1 MNEPAEYKFLPLT
14 LSMETLGGLATLLVK
29 RGTPLPTTRKQQ
41 FSTASD
47 NQKAV
52 SISIFYG
59 ESPVAKKNI
68 PLGKLELDN
77 IPKVPRGEAK
87 VNIQFEVN
95 DKYQVTVTATVME
108 SGKTVS
114 SARNQFNP
122 ELSKEKIDEMLRMAI
137 DEQHEDQSIAKR
149 VEVKNAANNLIVR
162 AEEYLLSQQKYVL
175 RSDVD
180 SQIEETIASLGLAL
194 QDDNVGMIEDK
205 SKRLRELIPNTTV
218 DLGAFFGAS
227 NNMFEGLFGSGQPQK
242 RKTAS
247 SIGGR
252 QQSQETARPS
262 PKDIGSTEEIVK
274 PKEGIFS
281 TGQHFDANRVVRDL
295 FATAAMNIVV
305 IDAYI
310 GEDVLN
316 LLTVKKDGVHV
327 RLLTGKVSPAF
338 LTLARNFNRQYKN
351 LEIRSSNIFHD
362 RFVFID
368 DKDFYHFGASLEHLG
383 NRTFMFA
390 KIEEPIVIKA
400 LKAQWKIGWEQA
412 TVALEKR
419 GLCDLT

>member
-1 MNEPAEYKFLPLT
+1 MNEPTEYDFLPLT
-14 LSMETLGGLATLLVK
+14 LSMETLGGVAAPLVK
-29 RGTPLPTTRKQQ
+29 RGTPLPTTRKQR

-59 ESPVAKKNI
+59 ESPVSKKNI

-77 IPKVPRGEAK
+77 IPKVPRGEAE
-87 VNIQFEVN
+87 VNIQFEVD
-95 DKYQVTVTATVME
+95 DKCQVTVTATALE

-114 SARNQFNP
+114 SAKNQFKL
-122 ELSKEKIDEMLRMAI
+122 ELSKEKIDEMLRKAI
-137 DEQHEDQSIAKR
+137 DEQHEDQSFAKKI
-149 VEVKNAANNLIVR
+149 EAKNAANNLIVR
-162 AEEYLLSQQKYVL
+162 AEKYLLSQQKYAL

-205 SKRLRELIPNTTV
+205 SKRLRELIPDTTV

-227 NNMFEGLFGSGQPQK
+227 NNMFEGLFGSGQSREK
-242 RKTAS
+242 KATS

-252 QQSQETARPS
+252 QQSQGTARSS
-262 PKDIGSTEEIVK
+262 PKEIYSTEEITK
-274 PKEGIFS
+274 LKEGVFS
-281 TGQHFDANRVVRDL
+281 AGQHFDAKRVVRDL
-295 FATAAMNIVV
+295 FAMAAMNIVV
-305 IDAYI
+305 IDAYV

-338 LTLARNFNRQYKN
+338 LTLARDFNRQYKN

-362 RFVFID
+362 RFIFVD
-368 DKDFYHFGASLEHLG
+368 DKDLYHFGASLEHLG

-390 KIEEPIVIKA
+390 KIEEPVVIAA
-400 LKAQWKIGWEQA
+400 LKAQWETSWEQA
-412 TVALEKR
+412 AVAL
-419 GLCDLT
+419 

>member
-14 LSMETLGGLATLLVK
+14 LSMETLGGLATPLVK
-29 RGTPLPTTRKQQ
+29 RGTPLPITRKQQ
-41 FSTASD
+41 FSIASD

-52 SISIFYG
+52 SISIFCG
-59 ESPVAKKNI
+59 KSPVTKKNI

-95 DKYQVTVTATVME
+95 DKYQVAVTATVME
-108 SGKTVS
+108 SGKIVS

-122 ELSKEKIDEMLRMAI
+122 ELSKEKIDEMLRRAI

-162 AEEYLLSQQKYVL
+162 AEEYLLSQQKYAL

-227 NNMFEGLFGSGQPQK
+227 NNMFEGLFGSGHPQK
-242 RKTAS
+242 KKTAS
-247 SIGGR
+247 SVGGR
-252 QQSQETARPS
+252 QQFQKAARSS
-262 PKDIGSTEEIVK
+262 PEDIGSTEEIVK

-281 TGQHFDANRVVRDL
+281 TGQHFDAKRVVRDL
-295 FATAAMNIVV
+295 FAMAAMNIVV

-338 LTLARNFNRQYKN
+338 LTLARDFNRQYKN

-368 DKDFYHFGASLEHLG
+368 KAYCYQGTKGAVG
-383 NRTFMFA
+383 
-390 KIEEPIVIKA
+390 
-400 LKAQWKIGWEQA
+400 
-412 TVALEKR
+412 
-419 GLCDLT
+419 D